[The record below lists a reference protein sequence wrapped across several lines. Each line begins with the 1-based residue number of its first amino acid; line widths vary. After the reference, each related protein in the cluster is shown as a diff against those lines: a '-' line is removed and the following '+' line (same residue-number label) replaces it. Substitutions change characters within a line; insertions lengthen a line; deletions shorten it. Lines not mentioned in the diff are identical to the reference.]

1 MNICVARDE
10 AFNFTYRANL
20 DSLARLGQVSFFS
33 PLRDSHLPAC
43 SLLYLPG
50 GYPELY
56 AQQLAA
62 NGSMRCSIRDFALSN
77 GHVYA
82 ECGGFMYLCQEI
94 DGQPMCG
101 VFPLLATMQDARLHL
116 GYRQMEWQGRRLR
129 GHEFHYS
136 RVCPS
141 TLPADVTALVLQQ
154 TASGQPVDTP
164 LYLFHHVI
172 AGYTHWYWA
181 EGDVPF
187 PFFPDLLM

>member
-94 DGQPMCG
+94 IYGYSLKEKDLILWYRKQEIQVLMH
-101 VFPLLATMQDARLHL
+101 TRL
-116 GYRQMEWQGRRLR
+116 YRRL
-129 GHEFHYS
+129 
-136 RVCPS
+136 
-141 TLPADVTALVLQQ
+141 L
-154 TASGQPVDTP
+154 
-164 LYLFHHVI
+164 
-172 AGYTHWYWA
+172 
-181 EGDVPF
+181 
-187 PFFPDLLM
+187 